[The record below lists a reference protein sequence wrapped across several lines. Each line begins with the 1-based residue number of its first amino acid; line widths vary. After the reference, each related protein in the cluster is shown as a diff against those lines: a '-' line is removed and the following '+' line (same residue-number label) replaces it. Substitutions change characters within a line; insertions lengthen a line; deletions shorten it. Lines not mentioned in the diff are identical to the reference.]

1 VSVSQTPEAALPEP
15 WPDFRGLSRKYGIRP
30 DKRLG
35 QHFLFDPAA
44 LDRVIA
50 AAGLTGAETVLE
62 IGAGVGSLTWRLA
75 HRAGRVVAV
84 EIDRRLIAALNEV
97 VAALPQVRVVQ
108 GDVLA
113 LDLVSLVG
121 DGSYRVVA
129 NIPYSITSLLI
140 RKLLEDRTPAS
151 RLVLTLQREVAERI
165 VAAAGEMSLLALSVQ
180 LYGVP
185 AIVGSI
191 PAGAF
196 YPPPKVDSSILRVDL
211 HERLPL
217 PRESVPALFRLAR
230 AGFSQKRKKLRNA
243 LAAGM
248 AITPAEAGE
257 WLERAGISP
266 ERRAQELGLEDWGR
280 LAQAVGERVRDLK

>member
-1 VSVSQTPEAALPEP
+1 MSAVQP
-15 WPDFRGLSRKYGIRP
+15 WPDFRSLLRKHAVRP
-30 DKRLG
+30 NKRLG

-44 LDRVIA
+44 LDRVID
-50 AAGLTGAETVLE
+50 AAGLTGDETVLE
-62 IGAGVGSLTWRLA
+62 IGAGVGSLTWCLA

-97 VAALPQVRVVQ
+97 VASLPQVQVVQ
-108 GDVLA
+108 GDILT
-113 LDLVSLVG
+113 LDLASLVG
-121 DGSYRVVA
+121 ETPYRVVA
-129 NIPYSITSLLI
+129 NIPYTITSQLI
-140 RKLLEDRTPAS
+140 RKLLEDRAPAA

-165 VAAAGEMSLLALSVQ
+165 VAEAGEMSLLALSVQ

-211 HERLPL
+211 HESPPV
-217 PRESVPALFRLAR
+217 PRELVPAVFRLAR
-230 AGFSQKRKKLRNA
+230 AGFGQKRKKLRNA

-248 AITPAEAGE
+248 GTSPAEADE
-257 WLERAGISP
+257 LLERAGISP
-266 ERRAQELGLEDWGR
+266 ERRAQELTLEDWGR
-280 LAQAVGERVRDLK
+280 LARAAGGRVPDLK